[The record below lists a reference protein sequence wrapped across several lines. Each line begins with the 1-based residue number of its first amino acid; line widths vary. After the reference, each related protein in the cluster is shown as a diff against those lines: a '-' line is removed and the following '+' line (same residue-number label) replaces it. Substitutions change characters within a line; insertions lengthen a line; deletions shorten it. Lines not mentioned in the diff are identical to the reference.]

1 MPIQINEIVIRAT
14 ISDKSSGDRQKP
26 TVDKAEKEAIITE
39 CVDQILEILEDKMER

>member
-14 ISDKSSGDRQKP
+14 ISDKGSGDRKKP

-39 CVDQILEILEDKMER
+39 CVEQVLEIIEDKMER